1 MLENDALAELYRRYG
16 YLVHRRCL
24 AIVQDGADADDA
36 LQEVFLRV
44 RRYGDT
50 ERGGSTLAWLYAISF
65 RVCCD
70 QLDRRRKEP
79 PSTPDALA
87 ALELRS
93 VGSGEDA
100 ERRALLGGALRAVG
114 PKTREIA
121 VLHFLDGMTQE
132 ETAAASGY
140 SRKTVGKKLHAF
152 VSLLKSRWE
161 ARRGLG

>member
-1 MLENDALAELYRRYG
+1 MLENDALAELYRHYG

-44 RRYGDT
+44 GRYGET
-50 ERGGSTLAWLYAISF
+50 ERGGSTLAWLYAIAF

-70 QLDRRRKEP
+70 QLERRRREP
-79 PSTPDALA
+79 LLTAEGQA
-87 ALELRS
+87 ALDLRS

-100 ERRALLGGALRAVG
+100 DRRAVIGATLRTVG

-152 VSLLKSRWE
+152 TAFLKSRWE
-161 ARRGLG
+161 AHRGLG